1 MDPKS
6 QQRKQ
11 GGQATP
17 PAHKPQKTSHPTIK
31 ELQEQVAKLTD
42 LAARAQADL
51 QNFKMRMERE
61 AADLRKFVVA
71 PLAMRL
77 LPVRDDL
84 ARALHHSRSSGTGQ
98 AADNHHGLQQI
109 LEKLDKVL
117 GEAGVKRIDALGNL
131 FDPTKHEVLNTIPG
145 EKDRVLAVFEEGY
158 ELQGRILR
166 PAKVQVGDGSPTHA
180 PERDVEELRKSLGA
194 GQAEGATALEQ
205 SSVRGAASEAG
216 TESLCPS
223 EGAE

>member
-1 MDPKS
+1 MTDSTSS
-6 QQRKQ
+6 QQQDTAHPLPKGHAKKQ
-11 GGQATP
+11 Q
-17 PAHKPQKTSHPTIK
+17 PTVK
-31 ELQEQVAKLTD
+31 EFQEQVAKLTD

-61 AADLRKFVVA
+61 AGDLRKFALA
-71 PLAMRL
+71 PLAMKL
-77 LPVRDDL
+77 LPVRNDL
-84 ARALHHSRSSGTGQ
+84 ARAASAHPGDPGYRQ
-98 AADNHHGLQQI
+98 V

-117 GEAGVKRIDALGNL
+117 GEAGVNRMDALGNL
-131 FDPTKHEVLNTIPG
+131 FDPTKHEVLNTVPG

-166 PAKVQVGDGSPTHA
+166 PAKVQVGDGSPT
-180 PERDVEELRKSLGA
+180 
-194 GQAEGATALEQ
+194 EG
-205 SSVRGAASEAG
+205 ASEAG